1 MGEGGRP
8 LPGIAPVAKQQ
19 GQYIARL
26 IRARIA
32 GRGFPKPFRYRHLGN
47 LATIG
52 RSAAVADFGFLRLS
66 GYLAWVLWGVAHI
79 FFLIGFR
86 NKITVTLHWMW
97 QYLTF
102 HGGMR
107 LITGSIP
114 ESPPTPAP
122 SDEAKRSG
130 SR

>member
-1 MGEGGRP
+1 M
-8 LPGIAPVAKQQ
+8 V
-19 GQYIARL
+19 ARL
-26 IRARIA
+26 PRC
-32 GRGFPKPFRYRHLGN
+32 RYRKG
-47 LATIG
+47 
-52 RSAAVADFGFLRLS
+52 LRNTRP
-66 GYLAWVLWGVAHI
+66 VWGVAHI

-102 HGGMR
+102 QGGMR

-114 ESPPTPAP
+114 ASPQTLTP
-122 SDEAKRSG
+122 SDEAERSS